1 MPAARLAGSV
11 LPGLCDWSS
20 EYTRLTAAALTRP
33 VPGSTNTAPSAN
45 LLSIRSLSV
54 ACLIALAWTSGS
66 SEVTTVYPPRR
77 RLSQRAAG
85 LVPNAGCRIHHC
97 RKMSQ
102 KKPQSLCAAGTD
114 TQSLGSS
121 LRCSATGAALAA
133 AACAG
138 EMSPSAAIRSM
149 T

>member
-33 VPGSTNTAPSAN
+33 VPGATNTAPSAN

-66 SEVTTVYPPRR
+66 SEVTTVYPARR

-85 LVPNAGCRIHHC
+85 VVANAGWRIHH
-97 RKMSQ
+97 RREMSQ
-102 KKPQSLCAAGTD
+102 QQAQWLRAA
-114 TQSLGSS
+114 
-121 LRCSATGAALAA
+121 
-133 AACAG
+133 
-138 EMSPSAAIRSM
+138 
-149 T
+149 